1 MTALAFTVGKR
12 GADPLTQ
19 IFSTLGVVQWE
30 IDTCSLS
37 WDTAPK
43 TLEIQRDK
51 SVFCMPMR
59 RLVAG
64 GPRMASGLGLIDQL
78 RGLRVGAGA
87 EDSRT
92 AKGQQDVGGHRVLS
106 LCLSRHHHRGLREVI
121 SNTCAP
127 CPWTWVRNLSKERP
141 GVRGQRAKCLPYFC

>member
-64 GPRMASGLGLIDQL
+64 GPRMASGLGLIDPLHRENYHQPNL
-78 RGLRVGAGA
+78 LEDFVPPLPTRLLVHLIVTLLWDVRNLMSVALWTELASSGGLAF
-87 EDSRT
+87 
-92 AKGQQDVGGHRVLS
+92 RVLS
-106 LCLSRHHHRGLREVI
+106 TCLHL
-121 SNTCAP
+121 
-127 CPWTWVRNLSKERP
+127 
-141 GVRGQRAKCLPYFC
+141 